1 MLNQN
6 IKSNNLSDFQSTINV
21 IQFEYQHYF
30 DAMIE
35 HFINSSDASRVFS
48 DFFEKAHRRMH
59 EILDYNYSCVK
70 INQFL
75 HDIFLISLKYNYQ
88 HCDVVIPEFFYNF
101 NAVLYYDNIKPKIVD
116 LIECRYSDQL
126 IIENLLEFE
135 KERHR
140 NNECQCGKNHKC
152 INDEDLKSLF
162 KMILRY
168 FHQTNNPSIIS
179 NFKYYN

>member
-6 IKSNNLSDFQSTINV
+6 IKSNNLSDLQSTINV

-30 DAMIE
+30 DTMIE
-35 HFINSSDASRVFS
+35 HFINTSDASRVFS
-48 DFFEKAHRRMH
+48 DYFEKAHRRMH

-75 HDIFLISLKYNYQ
+75 HDIFLISLKYNYL
-88 HCDVVIPEFFYNF
+88 HFDVEIPEFFYNF
-101 NAVLYYDNIKPKIVD
+101 NAVLYYDNIKPKIVE
-116 LIECRYSDQL
+116 LIECKYSDQL

-140 NNECQCGKNHKC
+140 NNKCQCGKNHKC
-152 INDEDLKSLF
+152 INDDDLKSLF
-162 KMILRY
+162 KMIIKY
-168 FHQTNNPSIIS
+168 YHQTNNSTMMSIS
-179 NFKYYN
+179 KYYN

>member
-30 DAMIE
+30 DTMIE

-48 DFFEKAHRRMH
+48 DYFEKAHRRMH

-88 HCDVVIPEFFYNF
+88 HCDVEIPEFFYNF

-140 NNECQCGKNHKC
+140 NNKCQCGKNHKFC
-152 INDEDLKSLF
+152 NDDDLKSLF
-162 KMILRY
+162 KMILKY
-168 FHQTNNPSIIS
+168 FHQTNNSTMISI
-179 NFKYYN
+179 NKYYN